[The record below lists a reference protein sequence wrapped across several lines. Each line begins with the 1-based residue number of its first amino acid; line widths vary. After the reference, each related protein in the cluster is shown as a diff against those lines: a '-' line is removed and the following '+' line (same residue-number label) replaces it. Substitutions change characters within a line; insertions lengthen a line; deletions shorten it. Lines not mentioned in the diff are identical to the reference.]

1 MDQTATASPAQPTS
15 ADTSRADTTKR
26 PVLTLTAAAVKQL
39 KEVMATQGFA
49 DHVVAVRVVPAG
61 CSGLGYDLNLVK
73 EGKPG
78 DLSWQQD
85 GITIVTDAISSK
97 YLTGT
102 EMDYVTS
109 DTASGFK
116 FHNPNA
122 KSSCGCGSSFSA

>member
-1 MDQTATASPAQPTS
+1 MNTAPASVDVFSTPETATG
-15 ADTSRADTTKR
+15 KK
-26 PVLTLTAAAVKQL
+26 PVLTLSAAAVAQL
-39 KEVMATQGFA
+39 KEVMQQQNLA
-49 DHVVAVRVVPAG
+49 DHVLAIRVVPAG

-78 DLSWQQD
+78 DTTWQQD
-85 GITIVTDAISSK
+85 GITIVTDAISTK

-102 EMDYVTS
+102 EMDYVKG

-116 FHNPNA
+116 FNNPNA

>member
-1 MDQTATASPAQPTS
+1 MNTAPASVDVFSTPDTATA
-15 ADTSRADTTKR
+15 KK
-26 PVLTLTAAAVKQL
+26 PVLTLTATAVAQL
-39 KEVMATQGFA
+39 KEVMQQQNLA
-49 DHVVAVRVVPAG
+49 DHVLAIRVVPAG

-78 DLSWQQD
+78 DTTWQQD
-85 GITIVTDAISSK
+85 GITIVTDAISTK

-102 EMDYVTS
+102 EMDYVKG

-116 FHNPNA
+116 FNNPNA